1 MTEWSNALIVAAG
14 GLASVFAV
22 LSLLM
27 GAMYGGG
34 AVLKKYG
41 SQKTDEKH

>member
-22 LSLLM
+22 LTLLM
-27 GAMYGGG
+27 GAMYLVG
-34 AVLKKYG
+34 AILKKCG
-41 SQKTDEKH
+41 PQKTDEKH